1 MALLESSG
9 PQGRDIYELPDGRTV
24 IGRSSNADLVIAG
37 DKAVSRWH
45 ADIERIG
52 GVWVVRDL
60 DSANGTEVNGE
71 KIFAPHPL
79 HVGDEIRIGDTSLWF
94 RGTISSE
101 PVPTTD
107 RPSKPPQVT
116 VKQRQVLLELCR
128 PQARDSL
135 EPCATVKEIAE
146 KMYVGEAAIKAHLAA
161 LYDKFDIP
169 ESGAKRKGMLAKR
182 AWETGAV
189 RRGDFAEATGG

>member
-9 PQGRDIYELPDGRTV
+9 PQGRSIFELPDGRTV
-24 IGRSSNADLVIAG
+24 IGRSSNADLVIDG

-45 ADIERIG
+45 ADIERVG

-79 HVGDEIRIGDTSLWF
+79 RIGDEIRVGDTSLCF
-94 RGTISSE
+94 RGTTSSE
-101 PVPTTD
+101 PIATTD
-107 RPSKPPQVT
+107 RPAKPPNLT
-116 VKQRQVLLELCR
+116 VKQRQVLIELTR
-128 PQARDSL
+128 PQAKDPL
-135 EPCATVKEIAE
+135 EPCASVKEIAE
-146 KMYVGEAAIKAHLAA
+146 KMFVGEAAVKAHLAV
-161 LYDKFDIP
+161 LYEKFDVP
-169 ESGAKRKGMLAKR
+169 ELGAKRRPTLAKR

-189 RRGDFAEATGG
+189 RRGDFGETVEG

>member
-9 PQGRDIYELPDGRTV
+9 PQGRSIFELSDGRTV
-24 IGRSSNADLVIAG
+24 IGRSSNADLVIDG

-45 ADIERIG
+45 ADLERIG

-79 HVGDEIRIGDTSLWF
+79 HYGDEIRVGDTSLWF
-94 RGTISSE
+94 RGTTSSE
-101 PVPTTD
+101 PIATTD
-107 RPSKPPQVT
+107 RPAKPPNLT
-116 VKQRQVLLELCR
+116 VKQRQVLIELSR
-128 PQARDSL
+128 PQAKDPL

-146 KMYVGEAAIKAHLAA
+146 KMFVGEAAIKAHLAA

-169 ESGAKRKGMLAKR
+169 ELGAKRRPMLAKR

-189 RRGDFAEATGG
+189 RRGDFGDTTEG